1 VHTVPDR
8 GAHRAALEED
18 IRAAREQAD
27 VVIVSWHWGLSP
39 YQIYPNAGAGEV
51 EVMEYQQEM
60 GHFAIDAGADMVIG
74 HHSHQP
80 QPIEVY
86 QGKPI
91 LYSLANFVHDL
102 DGFRGRTLMALL
114 VRCRISDGKIQRL
127 SYVPGILRGQGPPDF
142 ARPAQVPEVVQ
153 RMSAMSSPFGTR
165 FAVGEED
172 VAVAL
177 EPAT

>member
-1 VHTVPDR
+1 
-8 GAHRAALEED
+8 
-18 IRAAREQAD
+18 
-27 VVIVSWHWGLSP
+27 
-39 YQIYPNAGAGEV
+39 
-51 EVMEYQQEM
+51 
-60 GHFAIDAGADMVIG
+60 MVIG

-102 DGFRGRTLMALL
+102 EGFRGRTLMALL
-114 VRCRISDGKIQRL
+114 VRCLISDGKIQRL

-153 RMSAMSSPFGTR
+153 HMEAYAKTR
-165 FAVGEED
+165 QAEASYLQQLHEG
-172 VAVAL
+172 ANNAL
-177 EPAT
+177 RDMEVVTGVPRGALGAKW